1 VNGHLRFLVNRLALI
16 PVVASLLIATVG
28 CGGARVTTHG
38 AVLGTTTTR
47 VVAPPKPTRYQQ
59 LLRGVTPARALRS
72 LCPGLEQT
80 IGTNEAN
87 AAQWLSGSAA
97 ATTDSYAAA
106 DYLASGAAFTVGRD
120 YAANL
125 TTAIFGSALHRLK
138 AVAKPGITYSMLR
151 QFAKD
156 ALSACGLSTRYAS
169 TRASLID
176 LKARGNEIN
185 DLAASKPWYPAGYYE
200 SPTNPDLAWQWTNA
214 ACGSDLEGSYC
225 WQISIVTNAECS
237 DTYGE
242 LSISQGNTVLDYT
255 NDTLGALSPGQTGV
269 LNFEWY
275 GDNGVS
281 GTLTGHVTKLDC
293 Y

>member
-1 VNGHLRFLVNRLALI
+1 
-16 PVVASLLIATVG
+16 
-28 CGGARVTTHG
+28 
-38 AVLGTTTTR
+38 
-47 VVAPPKPTRYQQ
+47 
-59 LLRGVTPARALRS
+59 
-72 LCPGLEQT
+72 
-80 IGTNEAN
+80 
-87 AAQWLSGSAA
+87 
-97 ATTDSYAAA
+97 
-106 DYLASGAAFTVGRD
+106 VGRD
-120 YAANL
+120 YVANL

-151 QFAKD
+151 QFTKD
-156 ALSACGLSTRYAS
+156 ALSACGLRTQYAS

-176 LKARGNEIN
+176 LKARGNEIS

-214 ACGSDLEGSYC
+214 SCGSDLEGSYC